1 MNARPYILKETNWK
15 SVKGAD
21 YDVAVLPWGATEAHN
36 YHLPYGTDI
45 YQTEAIAAES
55 AKLAWDKGA
64 KCIVLPAIPFGVN
77 TQQMDIPLTI
87 NMNPSTLSVIVADI
101 IDSLEQQGIKKL
113 VILNGHGGN
122 DFKFI
127 IRELQNSTNVYLC
140 QVNWYTIPAEA
151 GLFAEAGDHADEMET
166 SMMLNLFPDLVLPQS
181 EAGEGKGKLPKIQGM
196 KEGWA
201 WAPRRWTQ
209 VTEDTGVGDP
219 RQATVEKGVRY
230 FDSISRKI
238 GQFLVEFA
246 NADTENMYE

>member
-1 MNARPYILKETNWK
+1 
-15 SVKGAD
+15 
-21 YDVAVLPWGATEAHN
+21 
-36 YHLPYGTDI
+36 
-45 YQTEAIAAES
+45 
-55 AKLAWDKGA
+55 
-64 KCIVLPAIPFGVN
+64 
-77 TQQMDIPLTI
+77 
-87 NMNPSTLSVIVADI
+87 
-101 IDSLEQQGIKKL
+101 
-113 VILNGHGGN
+113 
-122 DFKFI
+122 
-127 IRELQNSTNVYLC
+127 
-140 QVNWYTIPAEA
+140 
-151 GLFAEAGDHADEMET
+151 MET
-166 SMMLNLFPDLVLPQS
+166 SMMLNLFPDLVLPLS